1 MNPSSFREHTTSI
14 ENFICLVQGL
24 FCSNFD
30 LFDQIT
36 KNEFIIFLQMK
47 SNFLS

>member
-1 MNPSSFREHTTSI
+1 MNHSSFREHTTSI

-24 FCSNFD
+24 FFSNFD